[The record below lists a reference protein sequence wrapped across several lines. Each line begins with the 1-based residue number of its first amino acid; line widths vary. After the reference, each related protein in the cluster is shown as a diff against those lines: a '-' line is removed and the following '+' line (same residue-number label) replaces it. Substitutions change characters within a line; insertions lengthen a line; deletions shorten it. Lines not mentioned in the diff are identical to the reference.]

1 MMKKSEKVLLLSK
14 DRKHYHMLRRHGYMD
29 ILWLSSTPTMLDYQ
43 ASHKDF
49 LDDIDIALVNDV
61 FNTGYNSEK
70 LKRRV
75 LDQILKEDIP
85 YIEANLDSYTLFTP
99 KVVRTKLNERD
110 IFAVLNSYIAS
121 SKDTEEKP
129 IVNIK
134 NENLKVLFLGDEE
147 SFPFVQSYFKKQ
159 GIDVTCRSLMKDV
172 DNQDILELA
181 GYDVIITFSP
191 KGFHFLEFITDFSD
205 YLEGKDH
212 FIFFSNVTLS
222 NEDNGKLASVTFSN
236 TLDCSTKKCNVC
248 APKNGNDI
256 YRFTLDCIMDK
267 YSSFNDELMLNDY
280 KTFKEILEEYNDY
293 KNKFT
298 SETAIIRKKISV
310 IDELEHIARRFSYH
324 YMQKENSRIINGI
337 KFLKTDTTLSI
348 AFFYADKIVARITFN
363 NDDKNL
369 MHPYYKEFNLEVA
382 SGKGNLMNLGLL
394 SIYDD
399 RNFLVPGAPPVI
411 GDAEF
416 AKVEGIYKK
425 VLTIF
430 ESDFKK
436 VLKYKNK
443 Q

>member
-1 MMKKSEKVLLLSK
+1 MKKSEKVLLLSK
-14 DRKHYHMLRRHGYMD
+14 DRRHYHMLRRHGYMD

-49 LDDIDIALVNDV
+49 LDGIDIALVNDV
-61 FNTGYNSEK
+61 FNTGHNSDK
-70 LKRRV
+70 LKMRV
-75 LDQILKEDIP
+75 LDQILKKDIP
-85 YIEANLDSYTLFTP
+85 YIEANIDSYTLFTP

-110 IFAVLNSYIAS
+110 IFAVLNSYIES
-121 SKDTEEKP
+121 VKDTEKKP
-129 IVNIK
+129 LVKIK
-134 NENLKVLFLGDEE
+134 NDNLKVLFLGDEE
-147 SFPFVQSYFKKQ
+147 SFSFVQSYFKKQ
-159 GIDVTCRSLMKDV
+159 GINVTCRRLAEKV

-181 GYDVIITFSP
+181 SYDVIITFSP

-212 FIFFSNVTLS
+212 FIFFSDVTLT
-222 NEDNGKLASVTFSN
+222 NEDNEKLASVTFSN

-256 YRFTLDCIMDK
+256 YRYTLDCIMDK
-267 YSSFNDELMLNDY
+267 YSAFNDELMLNDY
-280 KTFKEILEEYNDY
+280 KTFKEILEEYYEY
-293 KNKFT
+293 KIKYAN
-298 SETAIIRKKISV
+298 ETEMIREKIFV
-310 IDELEHIARRFSYH
+310 IDELEHIARIFARH

-337 KFLKTDTTLSI
+337 RFLKTDTTLSI
-348 AFFYADKIVARITFN
+348 AFFYADKIVARITFS
-363 NDDKNL
+363 NDNKNL
-369 MHPYYKEFNLEVA
+369 IHPYYKEFNLEVA
-382 SGKGNLMNLGLL
+382 TDKGKLMDLGLL

-399 RNFLVPGAPPVI
+399 RNYLVTGAPPVI
-411 GDAEF
+411 GDAEY

-430 ESDFKK
+430 ENDFKK